1 MSLIYLLQ
9 LLLELLILTGCTFG
23 KRIRLRMY
31 YHEQKIIFQAGL
43 HHDASSF

>member
-9 LLLELLILTGCTFG
+9 LLQELLILTGCTFG
-23 KRIRLRMY
+23 IRIRLRQY
-31 YHEQKIIFQAGL
+31 YHEQEIIYQDYL